1 MQGLRLDDIDL
12 SAQQVL
18 QILNKCDVIEQAP
31 AGIEI
36 DQEVQIAVGLSL
48 ASGYRT
54 EYAHVACAVLL
65 RDTQDLIAV
74 CLYP

>member
-1 MQGLRLDDIDL
+1 MQGLGLDDIDL

-18 QILNKCDVIEQAP
+18 QVLNERYVIEQAP
-31 AGIEI
+31 AGLEI

-48 ASGYRT
+48 TSGYRT
-54 EYAHVACAVLL
+54 EYAYVACAILL

>member
-1 MQGLRLDDIDL
+1 MQGLGLDDVDL

-18 QILNKCDVIEQAP
+18 QILNECDVIEQAP

-48 ASGYRT
+48 TSGYRT
-54 EYAHVACAVLL
+54 EYAYVARAVLL
-65 RDTQDLIAV
+65 RDTHDLIAV
-74 CLYP
+74 CSYA